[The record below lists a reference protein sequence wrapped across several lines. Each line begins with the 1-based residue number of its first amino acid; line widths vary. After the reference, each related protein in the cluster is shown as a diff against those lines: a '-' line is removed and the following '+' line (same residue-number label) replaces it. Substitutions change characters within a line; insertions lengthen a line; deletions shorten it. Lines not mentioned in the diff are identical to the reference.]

1 MFVLMIV
8 CVIPLGTTLNQIDL
22 INIVSGVFWVAM
34 LLVMIFASNRL
45 LHPEFSQG
53 VLDQLIV
60 KKRSLS
66 IYCFIKAL
74 INWILVG
81 LPISVLSLPLSMV
94 YGLPNTSA
102 MAMSISLA
110 IGSLFISGALI
121 FFSSLGLM
129 ARQAQ
134 TVISLLS
141 LPILIPLM
149 IFGSAIVRGTLDGAS
164 VNNLYLLLTG
174 MSLFC
179 ILTVPFICEKLI
191 VLASE

>member
-1 MFVLMIV
+1 
-8 CVIPLGTTLNQIDL
+8 
-22 INIVSGVFWVAM
+22 
-34 LLVMIFASNRL
+34 MIFASNRL
-45 LHPEFSQG
+45 LHPEFNQG

-66 IYCFIKAL
+66 IYCFLKSV

-94 YGLPNTSA
+94 YGLPSTSA
-102 MAMSISLA
+102 MAMGTSLA

-164 VNNLYLLLTG
+164 VNNLYMLLAG

-179 ILTVPFICEKLI
+179 VLTVPFVCQKLI

>member
-1 MFVLMIV
+1 MIV
-8 CVIPLGTTLNQIDL
+8 FVVPLGATLNQKDL
-22 INIVSGVFWVAM
+22 INIVSGVFWVSM

-45 LHPEFSQG
+45 LHPEFNQG

-66 IYCFIKAL
+66 IYCFVKSV

-94 YGLPNTSA
+94 YGLPSTSA
-102 MAMSISLA
+102 MAMGTSLA
-110 IGSLFISGALI
+110 IGSLFISGVLI

-164 VNNLYLLLTG
+164 VNNLYMLLVG

-179 ILTVPFICEKLI
+179 VLTVPFVCQKLI